1 VTNSQ
6 ALAWNNTVQNFRF
19 LALFNKNKN
28 KSSLCPDIHGKI
40 KACVFLH
47 ECSGL
52 GLDSEGLLYFR
63 ENGTRINDIT

>member
-1 VTNSQ
+1 MTNSQ
-6 ALAWNNTVQNFRF
+6 ALAWINTVQKLRF

-28 KSSLCPDIHGKI
+28 KSSLCPNKHGKI

-52 GLDSEGLLYFR
+52 GFNSEGLLYFS
-63 ENGTRINDIT
+63 ENDTGINDIT